1 MPRQSGNDLAAR
13 YKACDANSSDGLGII
28 ARKESWYMQSENLMR
43 VYERHTMPALTSVSI
58 LDEASLGGILMC
70 PKSSF
75 LSQVCM

>member
-1 MPRQSGNDLAAR
+1 
-13 YKACDANSSDGLGII
+13 
-28 ARKESWYMQSENLMR
+28 MQSENLMR